1 MTLQELRDS
10 FPEYA
15 KDTKI
20 NLGNIITPE
29 GAPGLSERQIIGTA
43 LACAY
48 ALQNRELVE
57 ALEGEFKD
65 RLTDEE
71 RYGAQA
77 AASIMAM
84 NNIYYRFTHLAD
96 DPEISKL
103 PAKLR
108 MTVIGRPGVEKVD
121 FEVFCLAVSA
131 IAGCGAC
138 VKSHVKAALDGG
150 VSREGVQSAARIASV
165 LTAARQALFGAQL

>member
-1 MTLQELRDS
+1 MNLQALRDS

-20 NLGNIITPE
+20 NLGNILTTE
-29 GAPGLSERQIIGTA
+29 GAPGLNEKQIWGTA

-48 ALQNRELVE
+48 ALQNTKLVQ
-57 ALEGEFKD
+57 ALEAEVKD
-65 RLTDEE
+65 KLSDQE
-71 RYGAQA
+71 RFASQA

-84 NNIYYRFTHLAD
+84 NNIYYRFTHLAE
-96 DPEISKL
+96 DPEITKL

-121 FEVFCLAVSA
+121 FELFCLAVSA
-131 IAGCGAC
+131 INGCGAC
-138 VKSHVKAALDGG
+138 VKSHVKAALEGG
-150 VSREGVQSAARIASV
+150 ISREGVQSAARIASV
-165 LTAARQALFGAQL
+165 LTAAKQALFGAQL